1 MKIRL
6 NPILAGCLMLCALF
20 LINSQYQARRLFI
33 ELERAQTK
41 SRQLEIERKE
51 LELKQSTLS
60 QHARI
65 DSSARRELG
74 LMALKP
80 ENTLYL
86 TPGVE

>member
-1 MKIRL
+1 MRARL
-6 NPILAGCLMLCALF
+6 NPLLAACLLLCALF

-33 ELERAQTK
+33 ELERAQAK

-86 TPGVE
+86 TAEGK